1 MSPATMSFI
10 CILLSRFLADSTY
23 LVLFPDKSAR
33 PSQPNMTEAQY
44 HPNVSGTWP
53 TGYAE
58 TQVNK
63 ADSGTKK

>member
-1 MSPATMSFI
+1 
-10 CILLSRFLADSTY
+10 
-23 LVLFPDKSAR
+23 
-33 PSQPNMTEAQY
+33 MTEAQY